1 MPAKSKSKG
10 FEDVASAIK
19 SGKKVLKTVT
29 KAAQLAK
36 GAKGIY
42 SRAKEAA
49 GKSKCENKQ
58 CSWKEKLEDFAERA
72 IRGGKSVYGERE
84 KIKSMVEEGKRLVS
98 GESVKKSKPMKMKK
112 SEKSAAPAAPAPPP
126 AAPAVKA
133 PPAAPAVKAAP
144 AAPAVKAAKS
154 LPSRGL
160 LIEDIKKG
168 KDNLRKTSMSKPKN
182 QGDMYG
188 ELYERIKSM
197 RRSSKNDMKD

>member
-1 MPAKSKSKG
+1 MPSKSKSKG

-112 SEKSAAPAAPAPPP
+112 SEKSVAPAAPVPP
-126 AAPAVKA
+126 
-133 PPAAPAVKAAP
+133 P

-154 LPSRGL
+154 SPSRGL
-160 LIEDIKKG
+160 LMEEIKKG
-168 KDNLRKTSMSKPKN
+168 KDLRKTSMSKPKN
-182 QGDMYG
+182 QEKGIEKDLQKTIENVMKN
-188 ELYERIKSM
+188 R
-197 RRSSKNDMKD
+197 RRSSKYDEDD